1 MDAFDKNQDSSEEI
15 LNDNQLRNRKKKLKK
30 LLEKRGPEE
39 VPIQEDLA
47 LKILKL
53 ECMIREYEHQ
63 QSSSQVNQVMKEKN
77 KESKKKK
84 AKDLKNQKKR
94 QKKQEEELLEREAEK
109 NKEYWANYEKE
120 QERLKKEQRERKQR
134 EREQR
139 VREKEQR
146 EKEQREK
153 EQREK
158 EQREKEQRWR
168 EQQWRGR
175 EQRWN
180 RGNNNYSEQSF
191 TKAKLFSD
199 CEIQGIPADL
209 SNLFH
214 NFTKKKYK
222 ELTLKYHP
230 DKSEYHDGYIKALNL
245 IKDKHQPVS
254 VKHDETWKN

>member
-1 MDAFDKNQDSSEEI
+1 MNAFVQNSSEDI

-30 LLEKRGPEE
+30 LLEKRCPEE
-39 VPIQEDLA
+39 VPKQEDLE

-94 QKKQEEELLEREAEK
+94 QKKQEEEFLEREAEK

-120 QERLKKEQRERKQR
+120 QGRLKKEQREREQR
-134 EREQR
+134 WREQQAREQR
-139 VREKEQR
+139 WREQQRREQQGREQR
-146 EKEQREK
+146 EKEQRE
-153 EQREK
+153 
-158 EQREKEQRWR
+158 R

-175 EQRWN
+175 EQRGN
-180 RGNNNYSEQSF
+180 RGDNNYSEQSF

-199 CEIQGIPADL
+199 CEIQCIPPDL

-222 ELTLKYHP
+222 GLTLKYHP